1 MNDGDLLGR
10 LIDTFVTNQIRA
22 EAVLD
27 PLRPQLYHLRDRDGR
42 HEVDL
47 IADLGA
53 RGVIG
58 LEIKA
63 HSAPRLSDARHLKW
77 LRDQLGDQFKAGA
90 LLHTGPAQFTLG
102 DRIEAIPI
110 CALWS

>member
-1 MNDGDLLGR
+1 M
-10 LIDTFVTNQIRA
+10 
-22 EAVLD
+22 LD